1 MDWLEFVINF
11 AIITALLL
19 SLSFSAPRVE
29 TITDRLHILA
39 ADYGFD
45 FSSWTLDAIRIKIGQ
60 SAIGS
65 PRYFSAYD
73 QHQVVV
79 QYLQLVAVIENTQHR
94 IDVVYADPSI
104 KDPAQAS
111 ADLRQQLAD
120 YNNQQAYLA
129 PFAESVLQQQVAQIL
144 DELHLTVGG
153 QPIPWVL
160 YHVTPL
166 PQDLIISPRDKIEQ
180 ETSYQLAPD
189 LTVSQAVNLESDVDK
204 KLGVSSLV
212 VDIGGLATYPTMIMR
227 TTALDWL
234 SSTIAHEWIHLY
246 LGQRPLGMNYENA
259 PELRTMNETTASI
272 AGDEIGRI
280 VMQRY
285 YPELAQDDPSTLRLV
300 SHLISATS
308 PDAPPFDFRAEM
320 HETRVQADAL
330 LAAGKID
337 QAEAYMEQ
345 RRKVFWDHGYL
356 IRKLN
361 QAYFAF
367 YGAYADVPGGPAG
380 EDPVGPAVRALRKQS
395 PSLTV
400 FLERISQMSTF
411 AQLQQAVGSTTSWL
425 PDDETQIRF
434 FSFKAFTTKYTK

>member
-1 MDWLEFVINF
+1 MTLPIHACYNRRMDWLDFVINF
-11 AIITALLL
+11 SIVIVLLL
-19 SLSFSAPRVE
+19 SLSFSDARLDTINDRVN
-29 TITDRLHILA
+29 ILA
-39 ADYGFD
+39 VDYSFD
-45 FSSWTLDAIRIKIGQ
+45 FNSWTLDAIRIKIGQ
-60 SAIGS
+60 SAIGA
-65 PRYFSAYD
+65 PRYFSAFD
-73 QHQVVV
+73 QHQIVV
-79 QYLQLVAVIENTQHR
+79 QYLQLVASIENTQNR
-94 IDVVYADPSI
+94 IDVIYSDPSV

-111 ADLRQQLAD
+111 ADLRQQLAEYTD
-120 YNNQQAYLA
+120 RQNFLA

-144 DELHLTVGG
+144 DEKRLTLGG

-166 PQDLIISPRDKIEQ
+166 PQDLIISSRSKIEQ
-180 ETSYQLAPD
+180 ETSYQLEPD
-189 LTVSQAVNLESDVDK
+189 LTVAQAANLESSVDK

-234 SSTIAHEWIHLY
+234 SSTIAHEWTHLY
-246 LGQRPLGMNYENA
+246 LGQRPLGMNYESS

-280 VMQRY
+280 VIQRY
-285 YPELAQDDPSTLRLV
+285 YPELAQDAAPAPQLV
-300 SHLISATS
+300 SHLIGATA

-330 LAAGKID
+330 LAEGKID
-337 QAEAYMEQ
+337 AAEAYMEQ
-345 RRKVFWDHGYL
+345 RRQVFWDHGYP

-395 PSLTV
+395 ASLTA

-411 AQLQQAVGSTTSWL
+411 AELQQAVGSSAA
-425 PDDETQIRF
+425 
-434 FSFKAFTTKYTK
+434 FSPADLRAGY